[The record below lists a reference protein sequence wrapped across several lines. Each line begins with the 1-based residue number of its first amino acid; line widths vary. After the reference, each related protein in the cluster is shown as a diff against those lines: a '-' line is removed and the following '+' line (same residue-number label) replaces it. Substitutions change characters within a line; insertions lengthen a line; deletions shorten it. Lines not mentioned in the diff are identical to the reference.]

1 MTFRNRPLHPIL
13 RILYFGFRLLT
24 WAGVSVFYRRRLVLG
39 REHLALDGPAIV
51 VSNHPSTLMD
61 VLNVGL
67 EIRQELFFLAN
78 YGLFRHPLSNW
89 LLRKL
94 YCIPVMRQEDL
105 REGEQRDNNKAFE
118 DSYKHLELG
127 GLLFIAAE
135 GVSWM
140 ERRVRPFKTGSAR
153 IAFGT
158 ELRNAWQA
166 DVKILPVGLSYS
178 APDRFRSEVVIQFGE
193 PVPAAAWR
201 EAFEANAEQAI
212 QELTDQLQ
220 ARVSALTIDS
230 KSAAGE
236 SCLGVLETVAQNT
249 RALPQALKFQRSQA
263 LTAIAEKPE
272 VAERCARYA
281 QALEAQKIRD
291 GVLSAQKPTITERLF
306 LFLGAP
312 FFLVGYAWWFIPSQ
326 VLELLARRLNLYIGY
341 DATLKILGGLF
352 TWGAALWGA
361 YALGRSLGLG
371 PQVAIVFPIMALAL
385 GAFADLY
392 RQRWQLWADWRKY
405 QRSDSALKTLAD
417 MRTAVL
423 AHIRKSGIDI

>member
-1 MTFRNRPLHPIL
+1 MNYRNRPLHPIL

-67 EIRQELFFLAN
+67 EVRQELFFLAN

-118 DSYKHLELG
+118 ESFRHLELG

-193 PVPAAAWR
+193 PVLAAAWR
-201 EAFEANAEQAI
+201 EAFEANADQAI
-212 QELTDQLQ
+212 QELTEQLQ

-236 SCLGVLETVAQNT
+236 SCLGILEAVAQNT
-249 RALPQALKFQRSQA
+249 QTLPQDLKFRRSQA
-263 LTAIAEKPE
+263 LTAIAEKQE
-272 VAERCARYA
+272 LAELCSRYSA
-281 QALEAQKIRD
+281 GLAAQKISD
-291 GVLSAQKPTITERLF
+291 GILAARRPTVQEHLF
-306 LFLGAP
+306 LFFGAP
-312 FFLVGYAWWFIPSQ
+312 FFLLGYAWWFLPSQ

-352 TWGAALWGA
+352 TWGAALWGT

-371 PQVAIVFPIMALAL
+371 PQVAIVFPIMALGL

-392 RQRWQLWADWRKY
+392 RQRWQRWTDWKQY
-405 QRSDSALKTLAD
+405 QRSGSALKTLAD
-417 MRTAVL
+417 MRAQVL
-423 AHIRKSGIDI
+423 THIRKSGIDV